1 MDTLIRLMIVF
12 YVASL
17 YHGICGAIT
26 WVPIYSRWSVATP
39 KEQRIVLSTLLY
51 FNAVS
56 TRHYD
61 GSRRSSMRTKN
72 LLLAGRFALVD
83 DLVT

>member
-1 MDTLIRLMIVF
+1 
-12 YVASL
+12 
-17 YHGICGAIT
+17 
-26 WVPIYSRWSVATP
+26 
-39 KEQRIVLSTLLY
+39 
-51 FNAVS
+51 VS